1 MVSVQQSWQ
10 QISPQLVMP
19 RSPQKQRGRF
29 GLRWLASLVGGCA
42 IALTAAVDS
51 GLADPFRPSAP
62 KQVGDR
68 TEQAFE
74 AMFQAGNYQEAR
86 DLLQTAEENEP
97 LNYAL
102 QASIAFLGEDWDIL
116 ERNATRTRETAEALI
131 ATDPLRGHLYTAVGH
146 FLEGAYI
153 AQDEGLVAAT
163 PDLLR
168 RLQLVFDHF
177 NQAEAIDPND
187 PEINLIRGFMDLVL
201 AVHLPFSDPAQAIE
215 RLEEKA
221 GPSYMAN
228 RGLAVGYR
236 DLGEFDQALVAV
248 DEAIAVAPENPELY
262 YLKAQI
268 LVDQGNHEASLE
280 YFARAMEGRD
290 QLVKQ
295 VGNRLAWEQCRTEN
309 RIEGI
314 DDNTSRVQCRELIRD

>member
-1 MVSVQQSWQ
+1 MASVQKSQQMVS
-10 QISPQLVMP
+10 PQTIAHRLP
-19 RSPQKQRGRF
+19 KPHRHS
-29 GLRWLASLVGGCA
+29 GLRWVASVVGSCA
-42 IALTAAVDS
+42 IALTVAVDAS
-51 GLADPFRPSAP
+51 WADPFRPTAP

-74 AMFQAGNYQEAR
+74 AMFRDGNYQEAR
-86 DLLQTAEENEP
+86 EILRTAEEDEP

-116 ERNATRTRETAEALI
+116 ERSASRTLATAENLV
-131 ATDPLRGHLYTAVGH
+131 ATDPLRGHLYIAVGH

-153 AQDEGLVAAT
+153 AQNEGLVAAT

-168 RLQLVFDHF
+168 RLQLVFDNF

-187 PEINLIRGFMDLVL
+187 PEINLIRGFMDLIL
-201 AVHLPFSDPAQAIE
+201 SVHLPFSDPTQAIE

-221 GPSYMAN
+221 GPSYMAS

-236 DLGEFDQALVAV
+236 DLGQFEEALVAV
-248 DEAIAVAPENPELY
+248 DEAIAAAPNNPELY

-268 LVDQGNHEASLE
+268 LVDQGNHEESLQ

-314 DDNTSRVQCRELIRD
+314 DDDTSRVQCRELIRD